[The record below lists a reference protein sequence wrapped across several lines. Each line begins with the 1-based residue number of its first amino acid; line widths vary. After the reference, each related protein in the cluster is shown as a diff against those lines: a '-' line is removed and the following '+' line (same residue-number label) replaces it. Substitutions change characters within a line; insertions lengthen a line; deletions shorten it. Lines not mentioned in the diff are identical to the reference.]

1 LLKALSNN
9 NMFWRTTAQR
19 LLVENKDLSVAPALI
34 KIINTSNVDAAGV
47 NAPAIHALWTLHGLG
62 LLKNNASAMA
72 AATKALSNPSGGVRK
87 AAVEVTKALPTA
99 LKAYQN
105 AKVFE
110 DADYRVRLAAVIAI
124 ADMKP
129 SAEAYAIL
137 DKMLKV
143 KENADDKWINM
154 ALRSARGTH
163 INMSKDKNV
172 VATIIDQTINIS
184 VIKNQMKYDV
194 TEFTV
199 KAGST
204 VKINF
209 NNVDYMQ
216 HNLLI
221 LRPGSKDRVG
231 AAADKLAMEP
241 NGAELNYIPKMWEV
255 LFSTPLVNPQKKYS
269 MTINVP
275 DNVGDYPYICSFPGH
290 WRNMN
295 GVMKVVAK

>member
-1 LLKALSNN
+1 
-9 NMFWRTTAQR
+9 
-19 LLVENKDLSVAPALI
+19 
-34 KIINTSNVDAAGV
+34 
-47 NAPAIHALWTLHGLG
+47 
-62 LLKNNASAMA
+62 MA

-241 NGAELNYIPKMWEV
+241 NGAELNYVPKMWEV